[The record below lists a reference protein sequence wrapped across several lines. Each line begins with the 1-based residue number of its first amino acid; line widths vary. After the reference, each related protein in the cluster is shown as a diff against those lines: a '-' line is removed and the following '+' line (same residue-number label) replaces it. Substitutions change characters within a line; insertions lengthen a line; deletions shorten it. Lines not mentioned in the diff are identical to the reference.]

1 MSKKFDE
8 FELQFGDSKRDVH
21 LLFGEKEGHEVKF
34 AHLYDMINDLEQ
46 YSRGNCL
53 LFVSIKERDDEDM
66 DVSAGCL
73 HIRA

>member
-1 MSKKFDE
+1 MSLNCSLVTPKEMFICYLGKKED
-8 FELQFGDSKRDVH
+8 
-21 LLFGEKEGHEVKF
+21 HEVKF

-73 HIRA
+73 QFRA